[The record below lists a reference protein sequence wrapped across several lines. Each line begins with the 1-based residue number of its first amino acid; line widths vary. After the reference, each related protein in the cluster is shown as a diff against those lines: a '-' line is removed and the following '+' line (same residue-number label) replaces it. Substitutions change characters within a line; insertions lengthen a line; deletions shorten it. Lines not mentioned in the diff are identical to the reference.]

1 MYITIIV
8 FCGINYI
15 LKLQDS
21 NNLILFLFF
30 KNENVYSLSFTK
42 IKKKNSY
49 LEWDSNSKNF
59 LNSDRYLTNYATPF
73 ARTWFKKDVIA

>member
-42 IKKKNSY
+42 IKKKFLSRMR
-49 LEWDSNSKNF
+49 LE
-59 LNSDRYLTNYATPF
+59 L
-73 ARTWFKKDVIA
+73 KKFPEFR

>member
-49 LEWDSNSKNF
+49 LE
-59 LNSDRYLTNYATPF
+59 
-73 ARTWFKKDVIA
+73 